1 MLEKVIKDCLHF
13 KRLLTKPI
21 PFLMG
26 DLLYD
31 RIEIGQPPLYNT
43 GIDQFG
49 PTLTKQSRRTRSI
62 TGKTEQWG
70 ALFTFLNTQ
79 AMHLAIV
86 WALTP
91 DLFILTLRFYSR
103 RGYPYVIQSENGK
116 NFIGAE
122 SEVKTALKGL
132 DKKRTNEE
140 INSNQMKW
148 LFNPPCSPWMS
159 GAMESMVKITKL
171 PLKTKIEKGTFT
183 DECILHHYE

>member
-13 KRLLTKPI
+13 KRLRTKPI

-26 DLLYD
+26 DLPYN

-43 GIDQFG
+43 GIDRFE

-86 WALTP
+86 WDLTP
-91 DLFILTLRFYSR
+91 DFFILALRFY
-103 RGYPYVIQSENGK
+103 
-116 NFIGAE
+116 
-122 SEVKTALKGL
+122 
-132 DKKRTNEE
+132 
-140 INSNQMKW
+140 
-148 LFNPPCSPWMS
+148 
-159 GAMESMVKITKL
+159 
-171 PLKTKIEKGTFT
+171 
-183 DECILHHYE
+183 